1 MESLGWIEIWQQSRQ
16 SWHWPLLPPPVLAE
30 KGISTGFAF
39 PNYQITL
46 DQEALKLGPLYL
58 ENLFHHLIA
67 QYIFCPRSL
76 ETAGLLA
83 LAALKG
89 LGHPS
94 SSSSTYVSTNTSRQN
109 SPSHIQSA
117 RRMVNIFSDIV
128 ADSFRLERSARDE
141 ELVAMGYKRLAEREG
156 GALELQDRVVLG
168 FLREF
173 WGANLP
179 SCPRPEV
186 EHLLRIFSPGIR
198 DKSLWP
204 RQCQEMARILGAFE
218 PGILG
223 EGPVRAQE
231 ILNGSADAVPLLC
244 AADLD
249 AGEYE
254 EALAVLGQKGDL
266 KRWYRDQSYFIEIRE
281 VPRAR
286 SESNPSGF
294 VKWRLTDPCSD
305 LDVSYSLSL
314 SPYMVPG
321 VSTYK
326 RDHESSPLIPGRAGV
341 PDLLVVLDSSR
352 SMEGP
357 KKGTKTHKATLAAFK
372 ACQFAHSMGAELA
385 AINFSEKYRLANW
398 TRDLNAVED
407 VLVEFLAT
415 RTNIP
420 GKRIRELAQGRP
432 GCLILCI
439 TDTHIQNLYQEWED
453 IKRASKVGRFV
464 LFSIDPAYR
473 DKHVDEALSS
483 LGQVY
488 YIRELEDL
496 ISLVVE
502 VSERAYGGESF
513 IFSQ

>member
-1 MESLGWIEIWQQSRQ
+1 MQSLAWIEIWQRSRE
-16 SWHWPLLPPPVLAE
+16 SWHWPLLPPPVLADN
-30 KGISTGFAF
+30 GIAI

-46 DQEALKLGPLYL
+46 DQQAINLGPLYL
-58 ENLFHHLIA
+58 ENLFHHLIVH
-67 QYIFCPRSL
+67 YIFCPRSL
-76 ETAGLLA
+76 ETAALLA

-94 SSSSTYVSTNTSRQN
+94 PSSSTYASNCVSQAEWTA
-109 SPSHIQSA
+109 HIQSA

-128 ADSFRLERSARDE
+128 ADSFRLERSKRDE
-141 ELVAMGYKRLAEREG
+141 ELVLMGYRRLAEREG
-156 GALELQDRVVLG
+156 GALEPQDGVVLG

-173 WGANLP
+173 WGASLP
-179 SCPRPEV
+179 YCTRPEV
-186 EHLLRIFSPGIR
+186 EDLLRIFSPGIR

-223 EGPVRAQE
+223 GGPVRAQE
-231 ILNGSADAVPLLC
+231 ILNGRADAVPLLC
-244 AADLD
+244 SRGLD
-249 AGEYE
+249 AQEYE
-254 EALAVLGQKGDL
+254 EALAVLGQRGDL
-266 KRWYRDQSYFIEIRE
+266 KRWYRDQSYFIEIKD
-281 VPRAR
+281 VPRVR
-286 SESNPSGF
+286 YETCPSGF
-294 VKWRLTDPCSD
+294 VKWNLADPCSD

-314 SPYMVPG
+314 SPYLIPG

-326 RDHESSPLIPGRAGV
+326 RDLESDPLHPGRAGV
-341 PDLLVVLDSSR
+341 PDLLIVLDSSR

-357 KKGTKTHKATLAAFK
+357 KRGTKTHKATLAAFK

-385 AINFSEKYRLANW
+385 AVNFSENHHSIEW

-415 RTNIP
+415 RTHIP
-420 GKRIRELAQGRP
+420 GKKIRELAQARP
-432 GCLILCI
+432 GCLIICI
-439 TDTHIQNLYQEWED
+439 TDTHIQNLYQDWEE
-453 IKRASKVGRFV
+453 IKRASEVGRFV

-488 YIRELEDL
+488 YISQLEDL

-513 IFSQ
+513 IFS